1 MTTEQLLNLIQYVP
15 SVFTLI
21 VFVLGYL
28 KTVPALRQ
36 NQLIK
41 QAFTIVTAIE
51 QQFSGNP
58 GDKKRELAIQKLT
71 YYAKRVLNINIS
83 ERTAADFIEASV
95 HKMKAGE

>member
-1 MTTEQLLNLIQYVP
+1 MTTEQLLSLIQYVP

-51 QQFSGNP
+51 QQFGGNT